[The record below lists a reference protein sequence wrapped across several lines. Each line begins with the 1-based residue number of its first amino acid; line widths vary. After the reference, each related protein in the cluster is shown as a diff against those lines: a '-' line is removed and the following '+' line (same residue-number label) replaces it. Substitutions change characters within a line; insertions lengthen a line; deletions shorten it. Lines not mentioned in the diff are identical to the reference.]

1 MSNNFFTDTG
11 VLAIV
16 KGLMNNSCVES
27 ITLEREPIPVK
38 ELKGTKLEGMLDLS
52 MRGYGKLSSVIVW

>member
-1 MSNNFFTDTG
+1 M
-11 VLAIV
+11 LAIV
-16 KGLMNNSCVES
+16 RGLLNNSRVES

-52 MRGYGKLSSVIVW
+52 MRGYGKLSSVVVW